1 MAVVTFDS
9 ITKYFGKVGAV
20 KNLNL
25 SINEGEFMVLLGPSG
40 CGKTTTMRLVAGL
53 EKATEGTISFN
64 GQVVNNVPVRERN
77 VSMVFQIGSLFPH
90 MSVFNNIAFP
100 LHAVRWPRDKIRE
113 RVKEVSEQLQIEELL
128 SRKPHELS
136 GGQAQ
141 RVALGRGLVRK
152 PEVLLLDEPLASVDA
167 KLRDEL
173 RVEIRKIQEIFKCTT
188 IYVTHDQVEAM
199 SIADRIAV
207 MNLGE
212 LQQEGVPDELYY
224 RPKNTFVADFIG
236 RPPMN
241 LLECSYDES
250 RGLLNFGAFTL
261 PIPEAARGGL
271 SGRRELIV
279 GVRPEDLSITT
290 EGNGENTFNG
300 RIYVMEN
307 LGGET
312 IITADVGERQIRIKT
327 ESDLVSQIKA
337 TMDIQITLN
346 NTNRM
351 HFFDKQTR
359 ENVVYSKT
367 V

>member
-1 MAVVTFDS
+1 MAVVTFENM
-9 ITKYFGKVGAV
+9 TKYFGKVGAV
-20 KNLNL
+20 KGLNL

-53 EKATEGTISFN
+53 EKATEGTVSFN

-100 LHAVRWPRDKIRE
+100 LHAVRWPKGKIRT
-113 RVKEVSEQLQIEELL
+113 RVEEVAEQLQIEELL
-128 SRKPHELS
+128 TRRPHELS

-199 SIADRIAV
+199 SIADRITV

-212 LQQEGVPDELYY
+212 LQQEGAPDDLYSK
-224 RPKNTFVADFIG
+224 PSNLFVADFVG

-241 LLECSYDES
+241 LLECTYEETS
-250 RGLLNFGAFTL
+250 GLLNFGAFTL
-261 PIPEAARGGL
+261 PLPEAVRGKL
-271 SGRRELIV
+271 SGRGELIF
-279 GVRPEDLSITT
+279 GVRPENLSIAT
-290 EGNGENTFNG
+290 EGNGKNTIKG
-300 RIYVMEN
+300 KIYVMEN

-312 IITADVGERQIRIKT
+312 IITVDAGEHQIRIRT
-327 ESDLVSQIKA
+327 GSDLASQIDA
-337 TMDIQITLN
+337 TKDIQIAIN
-346 NTNRM
+346 NISKV
-351 HFFDKQTR
+351 HFFDKQTK
-359 ENVVYSKT
+359 ENLVYK
-367 V
+367 